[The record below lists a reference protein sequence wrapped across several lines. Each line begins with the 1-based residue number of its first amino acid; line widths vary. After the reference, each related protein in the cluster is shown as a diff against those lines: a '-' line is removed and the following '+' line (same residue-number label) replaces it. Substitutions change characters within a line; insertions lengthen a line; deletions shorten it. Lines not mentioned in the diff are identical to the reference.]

1 MTAGE
6 RMWLWS
12 QPLVAALALIV
23 GAIACYL
30 QLTGDLS
37 ALPTLQSLI
46 TGSFVLPGLALSL
59 IINHVAVSLRRPSM
73 LTVGEKLLLIVE
85 FAVVVAVLAISPSP
99 DLLFLGYLLWPLLI
113 AAAATA
119 FAAMVSTTIRLRR
132 PPSVNGPSDP
142 SIDADSI
149 DSHINDDLN
158 DTDDLDDI
166 ADADDTDDTDGID
179 GIDDAHGTPS
189 PSLRR

>member
-23 GAIACYL
+23 GAIAWYL

-85 FAVVVAVLAISPSP
+85 FAVVAAVLAISPSP

-132 PPSVNGPSDP
+132 PPSVNGPNDP
-142 SIDADSI
+142 SIDADSM
-149 DSHINDDLN
+149 DSHINDDLD

-166 ADADDTDDTDGID
+166 DADADADDADD
-179 GIDDAHGTPS
+179 IDDAHGTPS

>member
-1 MTAGE
+1 MTVGE

-12 QPLVAALALIV
+12 QPLVAALAL
-23 GAIACYL
+23 AASATAWYL

-59 IINHVAVSLRRPSM
+59 LINHVAVSLRRPPM
-73 LTVGEKLLLIVE
+73 VTIGEKLLLIVE
-85 FAVVVAVLAISPSP
+85 FAIVVAILAISPSA

-119 FAAMVSTTIRLRR
+119 FATMVSTTIRLRR
-132 PPSVNGPSDP
+132 ATDESPDDSPGAPLDGPHD
-142 SIDADSI
+142 
-149 DSHINDDLN
+149 
-158 DTDDLDDI
+158 
-166 ADADDTDDTDGID
+166 D
-179 GIDDAHGTPS
+179 GIDDARGN
-189 PSLRR
+189 SLTVTV

>member
-12 QPLVAALALIV
+12 QPLVAVLAALAGV
-23 GAIACYL
+23 ASWYL
-30 QLTGDLS
+30 QITGDLS

-59 IINHVAVSLRRPSM
+59 VINHVAVSLRRPPR

-85 FAVVVAVLAISPSP
+85 FAIVVAILAISPSA

-113 AAAATA
+113 AAAATM
-119 FAAMVSTTIRLRR
+119 FATVVSTTIRSRR
-132 PPSVNGPSDP
+132 TEQNELSGAVTVEEEP
-142 SIDADSI
+142 A
-149 DSHINDDLN
+149 
-158 DTDDLDDI
+158 
-166 ADADDTDDTDGID
+166 
-179 GIDDAHGTPS
+179 TPS
-189 PSLRR
+189 R

>member
-1 MTAGE
+1 
-6 RMWLWS
+6 MWLWS
-12 QPLVAALALIV
+12 QPLVAVLAALA
-23 GAIACYL
+23 GAAAWYL

-59 IINHVAVSLRRPSM
+59 MINHVAVSLRRPPQ

-85 FAVVVAVLAISPSP
+85 FALVVAILAISPSP

-119 FAAMVSTTIRLRR
+119 FATMVSTTIRSRR
-132 PPSVNGPSDP
+132 PV
-142 SIDADSI
+142 
-149 DSHINDDLN
+149 
-158 DTDDLDDI
+158 TEDDLDD
-166 ADADDTDDTDGID
+166 AFDDGVTE
-179 GIDDAHGTPS
+179 PEPVS
-189 PSLRR
+189 PSTGS

>member
-1 MTAGE
+1 MSAGE

-12 QPLVAALALIV
+12 QPLVAVLAAV
-23 GAIACYL
+23 AGAVAWYW

-59 IINHVAVSLRRPSM
+59 LINHVAVSLRRPPM

-85 FAVVVAVLAISPSP
+85 FALVVAIVAISSSP

-119 FAAMVSTTIRLRR
+119 FATMVSTTIRSRR
-132 PPSVNGPSDP
+132 PAVDEQ
-142 SIDADSI
+142 D
-149 DSHINDDLN
+149 DDL
-158 DTDDLDDI
+158 
-166 ADADDTDDTDGID
+166 G
-179 GIDDAHGTPS
+179 DAHDSAVAEPESVS
-189 PSLRR
+189 PTR

>member
-1 MTAGE
+1 MSAGE

-12 QPLVAALALIV
+12 QPLVAVLALV
-23 GAIACYL
+23 AGIAAWYL

-37 ALPTLQSLI
+37 ALPTLQALI

-59 IINHVAVSLRRPSM
+59 LINHVAVLLRRPPQ

-85 FAVVVAVLAISPSP
+85 GALVVAILAISPSP

-119 FAAMVSTTIRLRR
+119 FATMVSTTIRSRR
-132 PPSVNGPSDP
+132 P
-142 SIDADSI
+142 
-149 DSHINDDLN
+149 
-158 DTDDLDDI
+158 T
-166 ADADDTDDTDGID
+166 TDG
-179 GIDDAHGTPS
+179 GTPDELALE
-189 PSLRR
+189 PSRVS

>member
-1 MTAGE
+1 MSAGE

-12 QPLVAALALIV
+12 QPLVAVLALLA
-23 GAIACYL
+23 GAGAWYL
-30 QLTGDLS
+30 QLSGDVS

-59 IINHVAVSLRRPSM
+59 VINHVAVSLRRPPM

-85 FAVVVAVLAISPSP
+85 GALVAAILAISPSA

-119 FAAMVSTTIRLRR
+119 FATMVSTTIRSRR
-132 PPSVNGPSDP
+132 PAPVDTL
-142 SIDADSI
+142 DDSI
-149 DSHINDDLN
+149 TESE
-158 DTDDLDDI
+158 
-166 ADADDTDDTDGID
+166 
-179 GIDDAHGTPS
+179 PVS
-189 PSLRR
+189 PAP

>member
-12 QPLVAALALIV
+12 QPLVAVLAGV
-23 GAIACYL
+23 AGVVAWYL
-30 QLTGDLS
+30 QVTGDLS
-37 ALPTLQSLI
+37 ALPTLQALI

-59 IINHVAVSLRRPSM
+59 TINHVAVMLRRPPM

-85 FAVVVAVLAISPSP
+85 FALVVAILAISPSP

-119 FAAMVSTTIRLRR
+119 FATMVSTTIRSRR
-132 PPSVNGPSDP
+132 PNSDE
-142 SIDADSI
+142 
-149 DSHINDDLN
+149 
-158 DTDDLDDI
+158 
-166 ADADDTDDTDGID
+166 
-179 GIDDAHGTPS
+179 GTS
-189 PSLRR
+189 DELALESSRVS

>member
-12 QPLVAALALIV
+12 QPLVAVLAGV
-23 GAIACYL
+23 AGVAAWYL
-30 QLTGDLS
+30 QFTGDLS
-37 ALPTLQSLI
+37 ALPTLQALI

-59 IINHVAVSLRRPSM
+59 TINHVAVMLRRPPM

-85 FAVVVAVLAISPSP
+85 FALVVAILAISPSP

-119 FAAMVSTTIRLRR
+119 FASMVSTTIRSRR
-132 PPSVNGPSDP
+132 PNSDGGPSDELALE
-142 SIDADSI
+142 SSGVA
-149 DSHINDDLN
+149 
-158 DTDDLDDI
+158 
-166 ADADDTDDTDGID
+166 
-179 GIDDAHGTPS
+179 
-189 PSLRR
+189 